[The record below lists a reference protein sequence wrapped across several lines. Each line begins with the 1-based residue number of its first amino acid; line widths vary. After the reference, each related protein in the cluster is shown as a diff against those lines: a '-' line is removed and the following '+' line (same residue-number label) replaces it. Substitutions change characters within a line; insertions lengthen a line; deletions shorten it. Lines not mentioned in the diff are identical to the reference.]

1 MKTLFK
7 IFAGLAVLLLIVLVI
22 GIFNLDKGIKAVI
35 ETVGP
40 ELTKSTVTLNDVD
53 LSLTSGEGRLTGL
66 VIGNPAGFKTPHAFS
81 LGEVFLAVDP
91 ESVTTDTIVI
101 NSIQIVAPQITYESA
116 NDVTN
121 LQKLQQN
128 VEQSTGSGSSGSSSA
143 NDSDSAPAKNLII
156 KSLSIT
162 DGQLSYSN
170 ALLGAEPISLALPP
184 IQLTG
189 IGESSGGA
197 SSAEVVKQ
205 ILAAIN
211 QNAAGV
217 VANSGALKDVGDQ
230 IKERAKE
237 KLDGLKGLFNQ

>member
-1 MKTLFK
+1 LFK
-7 IFAGLAVLLLIVLVI
+7 IFAGIAVLLLIVLVI
-22 GIFNLDKGIKAVI
+22 GIFNLDKGIKAAI

-40 ELTKSTVTLNDVD
+40 ELTQSSVTLSDVD

-66 VIGNPAGFKTPHAFS
+66 VIGNPSGFKTPHAFS
-81 LGEVFLAVDP
+81 LGEVFLAIDP

-101 NSIQIVAPQITYESA
+101 NSIKIVAPQITYESGKGG
-116 NDVTN
+116 TN
-121 LQKLQQN
+121 LDQLQQN
-128 VEQSTGSGSSGSSSA
+128 VERATGSGGSGNTSTSGDDSS
-143 NDSDSAPAKNLII
+143 PAKKLII
-156 KSLSIT
+156 KDLSIT

-170 ALLGAEPISLALPP
+170 ALLGTKPISLALPP
-184 IQLTG
+184 IHLTG
-189 IGESSGGA
+189 LGESSGGA
-197 SSAEVVKQ
+197 SSAEVIKQ

-237 KLDGLKGLFNQ
+237 KLDGLKGLLGQ